1 MSAKPKFTKEEI
13 SAAIRGSHGVKAVAL
28 QALKCDRKTF
38 DGYLRRWPELQARL
52 DDEREHY
59 KDLIELK
66 AREILLDESDKTMC
80 IFLLKTLCKD
90 RGYAESVKLETK
102 PDGSGVIVLRP
113 EEVSAIFGK
122 NGGRQRP
129 QPVRS
134 GKQK

>member
-1 MSAKPKFTKEEI
+1 MPAKPKFTKEDI

-28 QALKCDRKTF
+28 KALNCDRKTF
-38 DGYLRRWPELQARL
+38 DAYLKRWPELQARL

-66 AREILLDESDKTMC
+66 AREILLDENDKTMC
-80 IFLLKTLCKD
+80 IFLLKTLCRD

-113 EEVSAIFGK
+113 EEVSAIFGREGK
-122 NGGRQRP
+122 PRS
-129 QPVRS
+129 PVMRS